1 MVLVGNCWMAQAQK
15 PEVFSKDGF
24 AIGGYDAVAY
34 FLEQKPVKGLEQITF
49 TWNDAVWLFASEKN
63 RDSFRLNP
71 EKFAPQFG
79 GYCAYGMSRGYK
91 APTSADAFSIVDGK
105 LYLNYN
111 TNVRNEWNK
120 DQTGYI
126 EKAVKNWVDV
136 RKQ

>member
-91 APTSADAFSIVDGK
+91 APTSADAFSIVGGK

>member
-49 TWNDAVWLFASEKN
+49 TWNDAVWLFATEKN

-71 EKFAPQFG
+71 EKYAPQFG

-91 APTSADAFSIVDGK
+91 APTSADAFSIVGGK